1 MVRQTASTIFFE
13 VIGTLILLV
22 LVAAG
27 LLAWRLSSGPLEL
40 SMFHDDIEKA
50 LTEARNGRGVEIDH
64 VYLEWSPEN
73 RRVQVTADGLKLLDD
88 DDLPAAAAGKA
99 IIVMSAGSVIM
110 REPEIISLS
119 LEGGWI
125 AVDRLSASEWRI
137 AGETLPPIPAAK
149 LPETPEAWLAWL
161 DDLLPQML
169 SALKGSADQQSF
181 EDVAFRD
188 MQIIVLDAQRGEIM
202 RLDGADARLSR
213 LEGGL
218 SLTVSGAGFGQGLP
232 EGMGIDLTARDD
244 FASLDAK
251 FAIVGWPVAKLAQRL
266 GVKDDGLQ
274 GLPSDIQITA
284 LATAADGLQS
294 LNLEGSIGGG
304 ILPFGKQGVAL
315 EDMVLNANYNAADDR
330 LQFEAT
336 TTGAGVVSGTFSGE
350 LSEALKGK
358 GMQAFKWQSDA
369 MRLDLT
375 PRFEKAF
382 DLNKVSMQGDLDLEQ
397 SRLKAESLTFS
408 SGGVGFK
415 FNGDIALLKDRQEGE
430 PAFTGHLQAETSSD
444 ASKEDV
450 LRFWPVALGE
460 GARTYVLEK
469 LEAGIVSNVKASLDM
484 KRDTLAEGFVN
495 DEALLVTFDVR
506 EAQVKFLPDLPAV
519 ENATGKGR
527 LSGNAFRI
535 DVSQATFGEWTI
547 NEGLVDFPA
556 LNPKGGDFRVFAQ
569 GAGPANDIM
578 QTLANSR
585 LKLNF
590 DVSRISGD
598 AEASYE
604 MFRPS
609 LKVIEP
615 DQLRYSAHGT
625 VRNAGLKDVMNDFS
639 LEKAT
644 ARVDLDMS
652 GVTVTGFGD
661 LGPAP
666 VQFTW
671 RDSFKDG
678 DKPADLSASAVVTP
692 DLLNRFGVLGRSY
705 LSGSIPLE
713 MQGKLSGE
721 GLETADFS
729 LDLDDS
735 RIDISEIGWVKPAG
749 EPGKASVQYQRGEG
763 ETYTATLLFDSEDA
777 NFDGDIVLGKSNKM
791 HSAELRRA
799 YLKDVADVS
808 GTIRRGAD
816 DVISLSLTGPYIDLS
831 GALPDIGSAST
842 SAVEKGTPMTVDAE
856 VERLRLRRGLDMKDA
871 RMAVISASDGIKTF
885 RASGK
890 ADDGSALEAS
900 YDASGPAAPSFRITS
915 DNAGFLTAAFLG
927 TDVLEGGKLVLDG
940 QLEPDRSATKLQISI
955 TDARLYN
962 APFLTQILSLAS
974 LQGLADTLGGDG
986 VKFSRLDVP
995 ITISSGRYIIDGA
1008 RASGPALGMTGKGF
1022 IAAKTGK
1029 IEFDG
1034 VLVPSFGLNSALGKV
1049 PIIGDLV
1056 VGRDG
1061 EGVFSLTYG
1070 VHGTLAKANVSVNPL
1085 SALAPG
1091 VIRRVFENPS
1101 DTSIPEAQ
1109 PRPAD
1114 KPIPSELEPL
1124 ETEEF

>member
-40 SMFHDDIEKA
+40 SMFHDDIERA
-50 LTEARNGRGVEIDH
+50 LTEARSGRQVDIEH

-73 RRVQVTADGLKLLDD
+73 KRVQVTADGLKLFDD
-88 DDLPAAAAGKA
+88 DKLPAASAGKA
-99 IIVMSAGSVIM
+99 VIVMSAGSVIM
-110 REPEIISLS
+110 RDPEIISLS

-125 AVDRLSASEWRI
+125 AVDRLSATDWKI
-137 AGETLPPIPAAK
+137 AGEALPPVPVAT

-161 DDLLPQML
+161 DELLPQML
-169 SALKGSADQQSF
+169 GVLKGASGQQSV
-181 EDVAFRD
+181 EDIAFKD
-188 MQIIVLDAQRGEIM
+188 MQIIVRNAQRGEIM
-202 RLDGADARLSR
+202 RLEGADASLSR
-213 LEGGL
+213 LAGGL
-218 SLTVSGAGFGQGLP
+218 ALTVSGAGFGEGLP

-244 FASLDAK
+244 FTSLDAR
-251 FAIVGWPVAKLAQRL
+251 FAIAGWPLAKMAQRL
-266 GVKDDGLQ
+266 GVEDDGMQ
-274 GLPSDIQITA
+274 GLPADIQITA
-284 LATAADGLQS
+284 LATAADGLQT
-294 LNLEGSIGGG
+294 LDLEGTIGAGR
-304 ILPFGKQGVAL
+304 LPFGKQGMAL
-315 EDMVLNANYNAADDR
+315 DDLALKAGYNADDDI

-336 TTGAGVVSGTFSGE
+336 TSGTGVVSGAFSGE
-350 LSEALKGK
+350 LAEALKGN
-358 GMQAFKWQSDA
+358 GTHAFKWQSDA

-375 PRFEKAF
+375 PGFEKVF
-382 DLNKVSMQGDLDLEQ
+382 DLQNVVMQGNFDLAQ
-397 SRLKAESLTFS
+397 RRLKTETLTFR
-408 SGGVGFK
+408 SGDVGFK
-415 FNGDIALLKDRQEGE
+415 FDGDIALLKDRQQGE
-430 PAFTGHLQAETSSD
+430 PVFTGRLHAETTSD
-444 ASKEDV
+444 ASREDV
-450 LRFWPVALGE
+450 LRFWPVTLGE
-460 GARTYVLEK
+460 GARAYVLEK
-469 LEAGIVSNVKASLDM
+469 LEGGIVSNVKASLDM
-484 KRDTLAEGFVN
+484 RRDTLAEGFIN

-506 EAQVKFLPDLPAV
+506 DAQVKFLPDMPAV

-527 LSGNAFRI
+527 LTGNSFRV

-578 QTLANSR
+578 RTLANSR

-609 LKVIEP
+609 LKNIQP
-615 DQLRYSAHGT
+615 GQLRYNAQGT
-625 VRNAGLKDVMNDFS
+625 IRNAGLKDVVNGFS

-644 ARVDLDMS
+644 ARVDLDAT

-671 RDSFKDG
+671 RDGFNDG
-678 DKPADLSASAVVTP
+678 NRPADLSASAVVTP
-692 DLLNRFGVLGRSY
+692 DLLNRFGLLGRAY
-705 LSGSIPLE
+705 LSGNIPLE
-713 MQGKLSGE
+713 MQGKLGRE

-749 EPGKASVQYQRGEG
+749 EPGKASVQYRRGEG
-763 ETYTATLLFDSEDA
+763 DNYTATLLFNSEDA
-777 NFDGDIVLGKSNKM
+777 SFDGDIVLGKGNKL

-842 SAVEKGTPMTVDAE
+842 SAVKKGTPMTVDAE

-871 RMAVISASDGIKTF
+871 RMAVISATDGIKTF

-900 YDASGPAAPSFRITS
+900 YDASGAGAPSFRIAS

-940 QLEPDRSATKLQISI
+940 QLEQGRSPTSLQISI
-955 TDARLYN
+955 TDARLYD

-986 VKFSRLDVP
+986 VRFSRMDVP
-995 ITISSGRYIIDGA
+995 ITISGGRYIIDGA
-1008 RASGPALGMTGKGF
+1008 RASGPALGMTGKGY
-1022 IAAKTGK
+1022 IEAKTGK

-1070 VHGTLAKANVSVNPL
+1070 VRGTLAKANVSVNPL

-1091 VIRRVFENPS
+1091 VIRRIFENPS
-1101 DTSIPEAQ
+1101 DTSIPEAR
-1109 PRPAD
+1109 PRPPD
-1114 KPIPSELEPL
+1114 EPIPSELEPL